1 MMRIAIAAIALCAA
15 PVAFGADG
23 ELSLGTGINY
33 TTGKYGESEK
43 TSIVTIPILARY
55 ERDAWSFR
63 ATVPYLRI
71 SGPGTVIPGIGHAER
86 HGGRGGTGTRTESG
100 MGDSTVSAS
109 YTMYS
114 GTTNRSGVG
123 ATGKLK
129 LATGDEDRGLGTG
142 STDVSFQVDA
152 FQEIERNTVFGV
164 VGYTIF
170 GDSSVVQLE
179 NVANVGIGASRRLDT
194 GDSVGLAF
202 DARQGAT
209 PAPAPQRELTAFW
222 NHKLERNWRT
232 QAYFLKGFARG
243 SPDWGLGVNAT
254 VAF

>member
-1 MMRIAIAAIALCAA
+1 MRLAIAAAALCAA
-15 PVAFGADG
+15 PLAFGADG

-71 SGPGTVIPGIGHAER
+71 TGPGTVIPGVGHAER
-86 HGGRGGTGTRTESG
+86 RGRSAGGTRTESG
-100 MGDSTVSAS
+100 MGDSTLSAS

-123 ATGKLK
+123 LSGKLK

-142 STDVSFQVDA
+142 SNDVSVQVDA

-164 VGYTIF
+164 LGYTVF

-179 NVANVGIGASRRLDT
+179 NVANVGVGASHRLDT

-222 NHKLERNWRT
+222 NHKLEGNWRT

-243 SPDWGLGVNAT
+243 SPDWGLGINAT

>member
-1 MMRIAIAAIALCAA
+1 MRIAIAAALALCAA
-15 PVAFGADG
+15 PLAFGAEG

-33 TTGKYGESEK
+33 TTGKYGESES
-43 TSIVTIPILARY
+43 TSIVAIPILARY

-63 ATVPYLRI
+63 ATVPYLRVH
-71 SGPGTVIPGIGHAER
+71 GPGTVIPGVGRAER
-86 HGGRGGTGTRTESG
+86 RGRGDTGTRTESG
-100 MGDSTVSAS
+100 MGDSTLSAS

-114 GTTNRSGVG
+114 GSTNRSGIG

-142 STDVSFQVDA
+142 SNDVSVQVDA

-164 VGYTIF
+164 IGYTFF
-170 GDSSVVQLE
+170 GDSSAVQLE
-179 NVANVGIGASRRLDT
+179 NVANVGIGASHRLDT

-209 PAPAPQRELTAFW
+209 PGPAPQRELTAFW

-243 SPDWGLGVNAT
+243 SPDWGLGINAT